1 VIKHA
6 IGINGDRDISIA
18 RRLLA
23 GASVLALSC
32 ACATSGAMAA
42 GGKFT
47 ARDLSANA
55 PAIAPLQSATG
66 LGHPAGSDA
75 TCLSPSDR
83 TSGGTYFSYAPGN
96 SVVFLN
102 IGAGNAMTGASV
114 DASVKAIAPGR
125 ASDSMILFSSTA
137 ADDPNAILFQLA
149 DTEGSSAEEVS
160 TGGIVRLSDG
170 ALPNVV
176 AGSDGMLRIEW
187 FDRDSQGKDP
197 ALKPDVFWSQAAA
210 PSVCQGIHLAC
221 TNQAACDAAAGGSVA
236 GMRAVAAGTMAIDK
250 SALWM
255 LAAGLGLFVILTR
268 KQILRGNRNS
278 A

>member
-6 IGINGDRDISIA
+6 IGINGCRDISIA

-42 GGKFT
+42 GGRFT
-47 ARDLSANA
+47 TRDQSANA
-55 PAIAPLQSATG
+55 PPMPSLQSA
-66 LGHPAGSDA
+66 AGSA
-75 TCLSPSDR
+75 HPVGPYAACLSLSGR
-83 TSGGTYFSYAPGN
+83 TSSGTYFNHAPGN
-96 SVVFLN
+96 AIVFLN

-125 ASDSMILFSSTA
+125 PSDSMILFSSTA
-137 ADDPNAILFQLA
+137 ADDPNGILFQLA

-197 ALKPDVFWSQAAA
+197 ALKPDVFWSQAAT

-221 TNQAACDAAAGGSVA
+221 TNQAACDAAAGGSA
-236 GMRAVAAGTMAIDK
+236 SGMRTVAEGTMAIDK

-268 KQILRGNRNS
+268 KQLRRGDGNS
-278 A
+278 G